1 MTLEAWRA
9 AGREIAVVGLGRS
22 GEAATALLRRHGIA
36 VYASD
41 AGERPD
47 VVATAGRLRGIGA
60 DAETG
65 RHDLARIRRAG
76 GMVVSPGVPP
86 SAPPVAAAREA
97 GVEVR
102 AEADLG
108 LEVLQGVPFVAVT
121 GTNGKTTVT
130 ALAAHLLVAG
140 GHRAPAV
147 GNIGTPVCEAALWE
161 ERPDWMAVELSSFQL
176 HDCHVHRPK
185 VGILTNLSPDHLDRY
200 EDLASY
206 YEDKRRLFLNASAAS
221 TWVLNADDNE
231 VQRLAGSAPG
241 RRVQVSMRERA
252 DAWYDREQ
260 ATLMLG
266 EEPLLH
272 RRDLGLL
279 GDHNVANAL
288 MAAAAAHA
296 AGVGIE
302 RLAAGL
308 RTFRALDHRLEPVA
322 ELAGVLWINDSKATN
337 VASTRVAIEAM
348 ERPFV
353 LLLGGR
359 HKGEPYTALLPLLR
373 RACRGVV
380 AYGEAE
386 PMIVQ
391 DLGASVP
398 VRTAGSEWREVMAA
412 ARELARPGDAVLLS
426 PACSSFDMF
435 ANYGERGDRFRAA
448 VVSG

>member
-9 AGREIAVVGLGRS
+9 GGREIAVVGLGRS
-22 GEAATALLRRHGIA
+22 GEAATALLRRYGIA

-41 AGERPD
+41 AGTD
-47 VVATAGRLRGIGA
+47 AAVAATASRLRQIGA

-65 RHDLARIRRAG
+65 RHDLARIQRAG
-76 GMVVSPGVPP
+76 GVVVSPGVPP

-108 LEVLQGVPFVAVT
+108 LEALRGVPFIAVT
-121 GTNGKTTVT
+121 GTNGKSTVT
-130 ALAAHLLVAG
+130 AMAAHLLVAG

-161 ERPDWMAVELSSFQL
+161 ERPDWLAVELSSFQL
-176 HDCHVHRPK
+176 HDCHIHRPK

-200 EDLASY
+200 ADLGSY
-206 YEDKRRLFLNASAAS
+206 YGDKRRLFLNASATS
-221 TWVLNADDNE
+221 SWVLNADDPQ
-231 VQRLAGSAPG
+231 VQRLAGSVPG
-241 RRVQVSMRERA
+241 RRMQVSMRVRA
-252 DAWYDREQ
+252 DAWYDRDT
-260 ATLMLG
+260 AALMLG
-266 EEPLLH
+266 EEPLLP

-296 AGVGIE
+296 AGVGVD

-308 RTFRALDHRLEPVA
+308 RTFRPLGHRLEPVA
-322 ELAGVLWINDSKATN
+322 EVAGVLWINDSKATN
-337 VASTRVAIEAM
+337 VASTRVAVEAM

-359 HKGEPYTALLPLLR
+359 HKGESYTSLAPLLR
-373 RACRGVV
+373 GACRGVV

-386 PMIVQ
+386 PLIVQ
-391 DLGASVP
+391 DLGATVP
-398 VRTAGSEWREVMAA
+398 VRPAGSEWRDVIAA
-412 ARELARPGDAVLLS
+412 ARELAHPGDAVLLS

-448 VVSG
+448 VMSG